1 MKFTVTRTI
10 RAQQKLS
17 RALLAAGKT
26 IAVVPTMGSLH
37 EGHLSLI
44 RRALKAAD
52 IVVTTIF
59 VNPTQFAPDEDFD
72 RYPRDTR
79 GDLRKIRKVGGQ
91 IVFIPR
97 SRDIYPDDYET
108 YVTVEHLTETLEGWW
123 RPTHFRGVTTVV
135 AKLFNI
141 VSPDVAVFGMKDYQ
155 QAMVLKRMT
164 ADLNW
169 PIRFIIA
176 PTVRERDGLAMSSR
190 NRYLSPD
197 QRRQATALYQSLIAA
212 RKMVRDG
219 ITGTAP
225 VEKMMR
231 RLIRR
236 IAPDGKIDYI
246 AFTRRESLR
255 PLAVISRGTIAS
267 LAVRLGPVRLIDNM
281 KVA

>member
-72 RYPRDTR
+72 RYPRDIR